1 MEEEAS
7 FDSAVDGNA
16 PVINYSK
23 SAKYHILHPP
33 SIPFPFLLIPRG
45 GGGILFSFFLFYT
58 LLPPSTRS
66 IFRNFETFFGRL
78 IDRNFLSEVNKYRV
92 FKYDLQK

>member
-1 MEEEAS
+1 MSSVNRMHRSLSPRFTDARGGEGRVEEAS
-7 FDSAVDGNA
+7 FDSAADGNA

-45 GGGILFSFFLFYT
+45 GSRYMGLASFIFLLSYTLFQRRGGIF
-58 LLPPSTRS
+58 
-66 IFRNFETFFGRL
+66 
-78 IDRNFLSEVNKYRV
+78 
-92 FKYDLQK
+92 

>member
-1 MEEEAS
+1 MEDAS
-7 FDSAVDGNA
+7 FDSAADGNA

-45 GGGILFSFFLFYT
+45 GVALLFPFSLSHLVF
-58 LLPPSTRS
+58 PHR
-66 IFRNFETFFGRL
+66 RGVNFSKL
-78 IDRNFLSEVNKYRV
+78 
-92 FKYDLQK
+92 

>member
-1 MEEEAS
+1 MEDAS
-7 FDSAVDGNA
+7 FDSAADGNA

-45 GGGILFSFFLFYT
+45 GESIWGCSLISFLSLTPRF
-58 LLPPSTRS
+58 PPSTRS
-66 IFRNFETFFGRL
+66 EFFETLKHF
-78 IDRNFLSEVNKYRV
+78 
-92 FKYDLQK
+92 